1 MQVLIENKK
10 ILFGDTELEYY
21 PYYFSIWKED
31 ADHRQTVKVVL
42 SQWADALDSLRS
54 KEDAVYLPYY
64 LDDETCRYLKAEL
77 DGEDSVLTD
86 MLVRDAGYD
95 MDLDDLSRQ
104 MYSAPEVLDSYVDN
118 NGHYV
123 RATKFFGRYRTEDL
137 IEALRG
143 AEINISN
150 LKFEI

>member
-1 MQVLIENKK
+1 MQILIENEK
-10 ILFGDTELEYY
+10 IFFGGAELEYY

-64 LDDETCRYLKAEL
+64 LNDQTCRYLKAEL
-77 DGEDSVLTD
+77 DGQDFILTD
-86 MLVRDAGYD
+86 VLVRDAGYD

-104 MYSAPEVLDSYVDN
+104 MYSAPEVLDSYVDV
-118 NGHYV
+118 NGHHV
-123 RATKFFGRYRTEDL
+123 TATKFFGRYPTEDL
-137 IEALRG
+137 KQALRG
-143 AEINISN
+143 AEINAA
-150 LKFEI
+150 